1 MRKQRIEV
9 DVTIKYRI
17 KARDSAE
24 ALRLAKKSE
33 CEEMNIIDV
42 EYGTL
47 DVVEDYEWA
56 IALRYLIAEQ
66 KPMVLRY

>member
-1 MRKQRIEV
+1 MEEFTLIRKQRVEV

-17 KARDSAE
+17 KARDGVE
-24 ALRLAKKSE
+24 AIEMSRISD

-47 DVVEDYEWA
+47 DIVEDYND
-56 IALRYLIAEQ
+56 
-66 KPMVLRY
+66 